1 MNTAIKPRAYDLAD
15 AGEVDRLLREV
26 AGYLE
31 TCRRQHHGTD
41 FQGRMFAADAMR
53 EFPATIAQ
61 LRAEVERLREDR
73 DSHQRIAITAMTRAD
88 KAEAALAKAIDGSC
102 VEDTIRECGGWWR
115 PCSGCYESNEGY
127 PVGPYSRVLGC
138 DQGGGCSECGGLGAV
153 WNYYTEEELA
163 DLHRASLTEGE

>member
-88 KAEAALAKAIDGSC
+88 KAEAALAKVRGLLQKVVDAQAKHYGDGTSLHLEMIDLAA
-102 VEDTIRECGGWWR
+102 TI
-115 PCSGCYESNEGY
+115 
-127 PVGPYSRVLGC
+127 
-138 DQGGGCSECGGLGAV
+138 
-153 WNYYTEEELA
+153 
-163 DLHRASLTEGE
+163 RASLTEGE